1 MNLVFMAKRGA
12 GALSNADVLGDL
24 DRLWRK
30 LNHKHAQIRFEDD
43 Q

>member
-1 MNLVFMAKRGA
+1 MAKREA
-12 GALSNADVLGDL
+12 GTLSNADVIGDL

-30 LNHKHAQIRFEDD
+30 LNHKHPQVRFEND

>member
-1 MNLVFMAKRGA
+1 MAKRGA
-12 GALSNADVLGDL
+12 GTLSNTDVIGDL

-30 LNHKHAQIRFEDD
+30 LNHKQAQIRFEDD